1 MARRISSSLML
12 VVEEIV
18 ISWLCPVPRSLAE
31 TFTMPF
37 ASISK
42 VTSICGTPAIARRM
56 PFRRKLP
63 SSLLSRA
70 KWRSPWST
78 LMSTAV
84 WNGAAVVK
92 IWLCRAGMVV
102 LRSMILVATPPT
114 VSMDRD
120 SGVTSMRM
128 MSCAAEET
136 TMPLPG
142 LPAASLPPCSAA
154 PSATHSSGFIALL
167 GVLPVILRTI
177 SCTAGM
183 RVLPPT
189 SSTWP
194 SSPMES
200 AASVIT
206 WLTGP
211 AVRSIRSRVMP
222 SNCARVTVMSM

>member
-1 MARRISSSLML
+1 
-12 VVEEIV
+12 
-18 ISWLCPVPRSLAE
+18 
-31 TFTMPF
+31 
-37 ASISK
+37 
-42 VTSICGTPAIARRM
+42 
-56 PFRRKLP
+56 
-63 SSLLSRA
+63 
-70 KWRSPWST
+70 
-78 LMSTAV
+78 MSTAV

-189 SSTWP
+189 SST
-194 SSPMES
+194 
-200 AASVIT
+200 
-206 WLTGP
+206 
-211 AVRSIRSRVMP
+211 
-222 SNCARVTVMSM
+222 